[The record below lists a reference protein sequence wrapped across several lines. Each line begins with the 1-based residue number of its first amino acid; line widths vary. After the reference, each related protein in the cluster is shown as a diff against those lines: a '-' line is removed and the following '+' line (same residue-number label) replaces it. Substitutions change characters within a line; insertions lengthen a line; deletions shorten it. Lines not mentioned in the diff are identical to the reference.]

1 MELTTVLL
9 IILAIFI
16 AYFVF
21 LYFTQTKDVPAKD
34 AAPVN
39 VPEPVI
45 APVAVEG
52 METEQPQPPQQP
64 RKMMHTDAEYQGEE
78 GPLDPYAEDQEFAEM
93 PERMRKPER
102 MFKPAPENDGMPV
115 NSGLM
120 GAPHSG
126 VAGYASEM
134 VQNEGEFM
142 PGIVAFDTGAE
153 GGNFSMF

>member
-1 MELTTVLL
+1 MELSTALV

-21 LYFTQTKDVPAKD
+21 LYFTQIKDVPAKD
-34 AAPVN
+34 SAIDVSAPVL
-39 VPEPVI
+39 PVQ
-45 APVAVEG
+45 PAVMMPIITKEL
-52 METEQPQPPQQP
+52 PQQKHVP
-64 RKMMHTDAEYQGEE
+64 TDIEQMDEE
-78 GPLDPYAEDQEFAEM
+78 SPLDPYAEDQEHAEM

-102 MFKPAPENDGMPV
+102 LFKPAPNNDEMPV

-126 VAGYASEM
+126 IAGYASEM

-142 PGIVAFDTGAE
+142 PGIFAFDNAAE
-153 GGNFSMF
+153 GGSFSMF